1 MRMRASTIK
10 RLEQPEESAKL
21 RMISTLADFGLWCA
35 EADHDEDVE
44 LSPQLQKFVDETL
57 RHIKEENR
65 ASA

>member
-10 RLEQPEESAKL
+10 RLERLEESAKP
-21 RMISTLADFGLWCA
+21 RIISTMADFVLWCA
-35 EADHDEDVE
+35 EADHDQDVE
-44 LSPQLQKFVDETL
+44 LSPELQKFVDETL